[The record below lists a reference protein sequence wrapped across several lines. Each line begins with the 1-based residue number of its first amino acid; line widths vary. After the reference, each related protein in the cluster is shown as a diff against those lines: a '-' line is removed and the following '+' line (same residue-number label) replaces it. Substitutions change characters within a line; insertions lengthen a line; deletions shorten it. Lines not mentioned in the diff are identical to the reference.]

1 MDSTICNK
9 KIKITKRKRNILI
22 ISISL
27 VILVSV
33 LIIDLYRSN
42 NCLKVSTHSLDSEK
56 VSSSVRVGVISDL
69 HGKVFGEDNDVL
81 FEKLKA
87 QNPQIILVVGDMIS
101 NDQTADEDINALSVF
116 LNTLCDIAPVYYSVG
131 NHERFNPR
139 YENIYE
145 VIDSSEA
152 VLLSDEYTDL
162 NVAGINIRLGGITYY
177 RFWDEESD
185 VFLETFCN
193 TENFKLLMCHH
204 PEFYQWGIKN
214 YDIDLTVSGHTHGG
228 MVKLPILG
236 PLYAP
241 EQGWFPEF
249 GAGLYNEENG
259 SIAVTTGLASSP
271 SYLPRVFNRPEIMII
286 DLM

>member
-1 MDSTICNK
+1 MNSIFCK
-9 KIKITKRKRNILI
+9 KNKITKRKRNILI
-22 ISISL
+22 ISISF
-27 VILVSV
+27 VILISI
-33 LIIDLYRSN
+33 LIIDLYQSN

-56 VSSSVRVGVISDL
+56 VSSCVRVGVISDL

-87 QNPQIILVVGDMIS
+87 QNPQIILVVGDMIA

-177 RFWDEESD
+177 RFWDEDSD
-185 VFLETFCN
+185 VFLEDFCN

-204 PEFYQWGIKN
+204 PEFYQWGIKK

-249 GAGLYNEENG
+249 GAGLYNEEKG

>member
-1 MDSTICNK
+1 MNSIFCK
-9 KIKITKRKRNILI
+9 KNKITKRKRNILI

-27 VILVSV
+27 VILVSI

-42 NCLKVSTHSLDSEK
+42 NCLKVSTHNIDSEK
-56 VSSSVRVGVISDL
+56 VSSCVRVGVISDL

-101 NDQTADEDINALSVF
+101 SDQTADEDINALSVF

-177 RFWDEESD
+177 RFWDEESEA
-185 VFLETFCN
+185 FLETFCN
-193 TENFKLLMCHH
+193 TESFKLLMCHH